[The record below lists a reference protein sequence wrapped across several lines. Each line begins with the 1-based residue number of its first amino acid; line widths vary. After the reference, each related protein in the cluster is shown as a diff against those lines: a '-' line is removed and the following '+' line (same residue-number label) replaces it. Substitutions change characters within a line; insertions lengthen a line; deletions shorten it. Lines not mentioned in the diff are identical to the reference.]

1 MSSTATTVKAGL
13 FAAAMLVIVAA
24 LVVVFGQFRF
34 DSGHGYRAEFTDVSG
49 LKKGDFVRVA
59 GVEVGRVAAVGVGDG
74 YRGHVEL
81 DVDDTYRVTS
91 ATRALVRYQN
101 LVGDRYLELQEGPGD
116 PAPVSPGY
124 TIPLDHTAPALDLDL
139 LIGSFQ
145 PLFRGLDPVQINNLS
160 GELIAVL
167 QGQGG
172 TVQSLLVHA
181 AALTSTLADRDQ
193 VIGRVVAN
201 LDTVLGSIDKHDA
214 ELSSALDTVQ
224 QIATGLARD
233 SDAWGQA
240 LDHIDRSTAALAGL
254 LADDRP
260 ALAGTVGEL
269 GRTAD
274 QLNAGSGT
282 LDSVLGRLPDTYAAL
297 TRLGAYGNFFNYYLC
312 GLRIQLDGPDGAS
325 VTTPLIGQTTGRCA
339 PK

>member
-1 MSSTATTVKAGL
+1 MTATTVKAGL
-13 FAAAMLVIVAA
+13 FAATMLVIIAA

-34 DSGHGYRAEFTDVSG
+34 EPGHGYGAEFTDVSG

-59 GVEVGRVAAVGVGDG
+59 GVEVGRVTDVGVADG
-74 YRGHVEL
+74 YRGHIEF

-91 ATRALVRYQN
+91 STRAAVRYKN

-116 PAPVSPGY
+116 SASVPSGY
-124 TIPLDHTAPALDLDL
+124 TLGLDHTAPALDLDL

-160 GELIAVL
+160 GELVAVL

-181 AALTSTLADRDQ
+181 ASLTSTLADRDQ
-193 VIGRVVAN
+193 LIGQVVSN
-201 LDTVLGSIDKHDA
+201 LDTVVGSVDRHSA
-214 ELSSALDTVQ
+214 ELSSALDTAQ
-224 QIATGLARD
+224 QIATGLAHD
-233 SDAWGQA
+233 SDSWGQA
-240 LDHIDRSTAALAGL
+240 LDHIDTSTAQLAGL
-254 LADDRP
+254 LTDNRP
-260 ALAGTVGEL
+260 AVAGTVGQL
-269 GRTAD
+269 DRTAT
-274 QLNAGSGT
+274 QLGAGSGT
-282 LDSVLGRLPDTYAAL
+282 LDHVLGKLPDTYAAL

-312 GLRIQLDGPDGAS
+312 GLRIKLDGPDGTS
-325 VTTPLIGQTTGRCA
+325 FTTPLIGQNTGRCE